1 MKKKKL
7 TKIYRFSIVEN
18 NSHKVLFQFK
28 ASKLKATVGC
38 IVAVLLLLAIL
49 LTIIAYTPL
58 KRLIPG
64 YPSPETRREA
74 IMNNVKIEQ
83 LERQIIIWSLQM
95 NNIQK
100 IYKGEKPINIDSI
113 LQDTTFFNRATID
126 LVSSASSKEDS
137 ILKAEFMRQEE
148 LNISALQNTKISQI
162 EGLLFFQPVKGV
174 VTDGYNQT
182 IGHPFVDIAAPNN
195 SIVYAV
201 LDGTI
206 ISAGW
211 NDETG
216 YTIQIQHDND
226 LISVY
231 KHCSKLLKKSGD
243 KVDAGTPISLV
254 GDSGSLSTGPHLHF
268 ELWHKGD
275 PIDPTMYIN
284 F

>member
-74 IMNNVKIEQ
+74 IMNSVKIEQ

>member
-28 ASKLKATVGC
+28 ASKLKATAGC

-74 IMNNVKIEQ
+74 IMNSVKIEQ

>member
-28 ASKLKATVGC
+28 ASKLKATAGC
-38 IVAVLLLLAIL
+38 IVAILLLLAIL

-74 IMNNVKIEQ
+74 IMNSVKIEQ